1 VITVNGR
8 DPWLRRGLTGVGL
21 ATPRALAPAL
31 RVTVRRE
38 VRVVRLIPPRGAIPF
53 SYERPDPLPQP
64 TDGRL
69 KTDVSVVGVT
79 MQPAPVAPPL
89 ATPPAPCRAES
100 GLRYSRL

>member
-53 SYERPDPLPQP
+53 S
-64 TDGRL
+64 
-69 KTDVSVVGVT
+69 
-79 MQPAPVAPPL
+79 
-89 ATPPAPCRAES
+89 
-100 GLRYSRL
+100 